1 MKIGIIGESLGNGHP
16 YSWSAII
23 NGFDTNLLLEVP
35 FPAIKEYLSKID
47 SKKVLSK
54 KIKITK
60 IYCQNTVYAE
70 HVAKFSRIDE
80 ICSSLEKFTD
90 KLDAVIIAKDD
101 YQNHYNLISY
111 LVDSKLPILID
122 KPIATNL
129 NDLKSILQLSSY
141 KGQFFTSSGL
151 YFANE
156 IKQFPKD
163 LNKILRIK
171 AVTNGPWDR
180 YAIHIINPLEKYF
193 ASNNLKLNNFKSYQ
207 KNKFKDQVMLKLN
220 FNDLIVELVS
230 GSNEVFG
237 VMFIFEYKSGKIDK
251 ITFKD
256 TYTAFYEMLNCF
268 TRQVETRKP
277 FFTEEDITN
286 TVKIIELGDTH

>member
-54 KIKITK
+54 KFKITK
-60 IYCQNTVYAE
+60 IYCQNTRYAE

-80 ICSSLEKFTD
+80 ICSSLENFTD

-111 LVDSKLPILID
+111 LVDFKLPILID

-141 KGQFFTSSGL
+141 KSQFFTSSGL
-151 YFANE
+151 YFAKE
-156 IKQFPKD
+156 IKKFPKN
-163 LNKILRIK
+163 LNEILRIK
-171 AVTNGPWDR
+171 AITHGPWDR

-237 VMFIFEYKSGKIDK
+237 VMFVFEYKSGKIDK
-251 ITFKD
+251 ITFRD